1 MASRDKVL
9 KIVRELKLVR
19 PRDLERQGIRPNVLW
34 KLAKEGQV
42 ERIGRGLYQLPG
54 TVLSEYVSLLEV
66 VKAVPNSIICL
77 LTALRF
83 HEIGTQEPPRVW
95 IAIDRKARKPKSRT
109 VEMEIVR
116 FSGVARVKGVET
128 HQVDGFSIRVTNPG
142 RTVADCFKYRNKI
155 GLDVALEAL
164 RECLMDNKA
173 TIDQLWHFAGVCRVQ
188 NVMRPYLEALTS

>member
-1 MASRDKVL
+1 MASRDEVL

-19 PRDLERQGIRPNVLW
+19 PRDLERHGFHPNILW
-34 KLAKEGQV
+34 RLAKEGQV

-83 HEIGTQEPPRVW
+83 HEIGTQEPHHVW

-116 FSGVARVKGVET
+116 FSGIARVKGVET
-128 HQVDGFSIRVTNPG
+128 HKIDGFSIRVTNAG

-155 GLDVALEAL
+155 GIDVAVEAL
-164 RECLMDNKA
+164 RECLYDRKS
-173 TIDQLWHFAGVCRVQ
+173 TIGEIGEYAKLNRVY
-188 NVMRPYLEALTS
+188 NVMRPYLESFI

>member
-1 MASRDKVL
+1 VASRDKVL

-128 HQVDGFSIRVTNPG
+128 HRIDGFSIRVTNPG